1 MQQKSIV
8 ALRNVRSFCS
18 EQRGLLY
25 WALGDLETNRFLYF
39 RLVIAVHFMKYS
51 LVLFFALAIFWL
63 TLSGYFN
70 GFLLTMGTLS
80 CLLVLWISRRMGL
93 LDNEGVPTQIGG
105 MSLLMYLVWL
115 VKQIVFSNISV
126 IRIIISKQIQIRRA
140 VFQVSAS
147 PETAVGRVL
156 MANSITLTPGTVTT
170 GIQSDSMQVHAL
182 VDPGLNDPTILEI
195 ERRVRM
201 LEGR

>member
-1 MQQKSIV
+1 M
-8 ALRNVRSFCS
+8 F
-18 EQRGLLY
+18 GLSVLSSVGY
-25 WALGDLETNRFLYF
+25 YIRFAGKLKTNRILAF

-93 LDNEGVPTQIGG
+93 LDNEGVPTQFGG
-105 MSLLMYLVWL
+105 VSLLMYLVWL
-115 VKQIVFSNISV
+115 VKQIAISNISV
-126 IRIIISKQIQIRRA
+126 IKIIISKQPQIRRA

-147 PETAVGRVL
+147 PSTAVGRVL

-170 GIQSDSMQVHAL
+170 SIQSDSMQVHAL

>member
-1 MQQKSIV
+1 
-8 ALRNVRSFCS
+8 
-18 EQRGLLY
+18 
-25 WALGDLETNRFLYF
+25 
-39 RLVIAVHFMKYS
+39 MKYS

-80 CLLVLWISRRMGL
+80 CLLVLWVSRRMGL
-93 LDNEGVPTQIGG
+93 LDNEGVPTQIAGI
-105 MSLLMYLVWL
+105 SLLMYLVWL
-115 VKQIVFSNISV
+115 VKQIVTSNISV
-126 IRIIISKQIQIRRA
+126 IKIIISKQPLIRRA
-140 VFQVSAS
+140 VFHVSAS

-170 GIQSDSMQVHAL
+170 SIQSDSMQVHAL
-182 VDPGLNDPTILEI
+182 VDPGQNDPTILEI

>member
-1 MQQKSIV
+1 
-8 ALRNVRSFCS
+8 
-18 EQRGLLY
+18 
-25 WALGDLETNRFLYF
+25 
-39 RLVIAVHFMKYS
+39 MKYS

-80 CLLVLWISRRMGL
+80 CLLVLWISKRMGI
-93 LDNEGVPTQIGG
+93 LDNEGVPMQIAGI
-105 MSLLMYLVWL
+105 SLLMYLVWL
-115 VKQIVFSNISV
+115 VKQIVTSNISV
-126 IRIIISKQIQIRRA
+126 IKIIISKQPLIRRA

-170 GIQSDSMQVHAL
+170 SIQSDSMQVHAL

>member
-1 MQQKSIV
+1 
-8 ALRNVRSFCS
+8 
-18 EQRGLLY
+18 
-25 WALGDLETNRFLYF
+25 
-39 RLVIAVHFMKYS
+39 MKYS

-80 CLLVLWISRRMGL
+80 CLLVLWLSKRMGL

-105 MSLLMYLVWL
+105 VSLLMYLVWL
-115 VKQIVFSNISV
+115 VKQIVASNISV
-126 IRIIISKQIQIRRA
+126 IKIIISKQPQIRRA

-147 PETAVGRVL
+147 PKTAVGRVL

-170 GIQSDSMQVHAL
+170 SIQSDSMQVHAL

-195 ERRVRM
+195 ERRVWM

>member
-1 MQQKSIV
+1 MQ
-8 ALRNVRSFCS
+8 
-18 EQRGLLY
+18 
-25 WALGDLETNRFLYF
+25 
-39 RLVIAVHFMKYS
+39 IAG
-51 LVLFFALAIFWL
+51 I
-63 TLSGYFN
+63 
-70 GFLLTMGTLS
+70 
-80 CLLVLWISRRMGL
+80 
-93 LDNEGVPTQIGG
+93 
-105 MSLLMYLVWL
+105 SLLMYLVWL
-115 VKQIVFSNISV
+115 VKQIVTSNISV
-126 IRIIISKQIQIRRA
+126 IKIIISKQPLIRRA

-170 GIQSDSMQVHAL
+170 SIQSDSMQVHAL

>member
-1 MQQKSIV
+1 MFGLSVLSSVGYYI
-8 ALRNVRSFCS
+8 RSS
-18 EQRGLLY
+18 GN
-25 WALGDLETNRFLYF
+25 LETNRFLYF

-80 CLLVLWISRRMGL
+80 CLLVLWISKRMGI
-93 LDNEGVPTQIGG
+93 LDNEGVPMQIAGI
-105 MSLLMYLVWL
+105 SLLMYLVWL
-115 VKQIVFSNISV
+115 VKQIVTSNISV
-126 IRIIISKQIQIRRA
+126 IKIIISKQPLIRRA

-170 GIQSDSMQVHAL
+170 SIQSDSMQVHAL

>member
-1 MQQKSIV
+1 
-8 ALRNVRSFCS
+8 
-18 EQRGLLY
+18 
-25 WALGDLETNRFLYF
+25 
-39 RLVIAVHFMKYS
+39 MKYS
-51 LVLFFALAIFWL
+51 FVLFFALAIFWL

-80 CLLVLWISRRMGL
+80 CLLVLWLSRRMGL

-105 MSLLMYLVWL
+105 VSLFMYLVWL
-115 VKQIVFSNISV
+115 VKQIVASNISV
-126 IRIIISKQIQIRRA
+126 IKIIISKQPRIRRA

-170 GIQSDSMQVHAL
+170 SIQSDSMQVHAL